1 MADYAQYLRES
12 GQQGTL
18 DAFGP
23 GEFEKAASAWAS
35 GGGGGGGGGVD
46 FSSIP
51 SAMDFAKQLGTGE
64 EAVMNKLISTMGGQ
78 EKPLDIYGRLE
89 TEAGVPELRTASKSL
104 SKEIASIEDYLD
116 IIEPN
121 VSARTRESLVTE
133 AQRSGMVAKEKEPY
147 QEKLT
152 KLGTGLGRVRQ
163 SLSETIA
170 GIGTKTGLALQGQQ
184 MELEP
189 LKMQYTALVDRNAR
203 TMTGFTIDR
212 QTELDILF
220 DKMERQR
227 QLDDMEWQRAGELAG
242 EEREYRRVL
251 ETAAAESGTQFS
263 GSDSNE
269 ALLSLIGTAAAE
281 QIGWDRRDKGG
292 TAGEK
297 ADAATLL
304 RLRND
309 VQGGAN
315 FSELGQ
321 RYANEG
327 VSMSQ
332 IQEEYMKGPIG
343 KEYGAP
349 KEPIE
354 EQLRWAGGGGDPE
367 GTDYQAMRGMVEQA
381 KRGDES
387 VSDIQDMITSQGFR
401 VGDFSDQLSGY
412 SPGEKQGWWPP
423 W

>member
-220 DKMERQR
+220 DKYERERQ
-227 QLDDMEWQRAGELAG
+227 LSDMEWQRANEISS
-242 EEREYRRVL
+242 EEREYRRTL
-251 ETAAAESGTQFS
+251 ETTAAESGTQFT
-263 GSDSNE
+263 GNESNDE
-269 ALLSLIGTAAAE
+269 LLALIGNAAAE
-281 QIGWDRRDKGG
+281 EIAWDRRDKGG
-292 TAGEK
+292 TAGDK
-297 ADAATLL
+297 ARDAELL
-304 RLRND
+304 RLQKEARGGMGYEDNYRRYT
-309 VQGGAN
+309 QGGKLTP
-315 FSELGQ
+315 SEIREAWSDATQ
-321 RYANEG
+321 STPAATAE
-327 VSMSQ
+327 Q
-332 IQEEYMKGPIG
+332 
-343 KEYGAP
+343 EYGWG
-349 KEPIE
+349 E
-354 EQLRWAGGGGDPE
+354 GGDPE
-367 GTDYQAMRGMVEQA
+367 GTDYQTMRGLVDQA
-381 KRGDES
+381 KRGNES
-387 VSDIQDMITSQGFR
+387 LSDIKDMIASKGFSAS
-401 VGDFSDQLSGY
+401 DFSDQLSGY
-412 SPGEKQGWWPP
+412 SPGEKEKKWPFNLFQ
-423 W
+423 